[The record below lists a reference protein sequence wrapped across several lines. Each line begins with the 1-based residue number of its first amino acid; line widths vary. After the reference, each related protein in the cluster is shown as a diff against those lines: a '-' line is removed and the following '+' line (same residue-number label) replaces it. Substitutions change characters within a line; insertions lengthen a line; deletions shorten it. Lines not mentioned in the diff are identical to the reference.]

1 MLRTITALAFVV
13 VALLGAGTG
22 AALGHAVAVETAP
35 PDGAVLAA
43 APADVVIVF
52 NEPVAAV
59 SGQVL
64 DAGGRNVA
72 HGMAVEGSRLRIAL
86 SAGLP
91 DGRYIASYRV
101 VSADGHPVGGS
112 LAFAVGDG
120 QGPAA
125 RRDASPHDAGWRL
138 ATIAVQFVL
147 YACLLGSAGAIVF
160 ALRVRPPGDAVWW
173 TLRFAAWVAMAGA
186 VAALLAI
193 GIHGGLLAGG
203 TAGDLA
209 RPSTWWAGLT
219 SRFGRT
225 AVAAAAGLAL
235 AVAALRWQRFYVV
248 GLGMGTALISFVLS
262 GHIVPAGPR
271 LVTAPVLYLHVA
283 AAAFWA
289 GSLAPLHWTVTRYGR
304 AAAPAVRRFSHLA
317 VWAVA
322 ALVASGLVIAALQVR
337 SLGGLTGTTY
347 GWTLLAKIGCVGGLL
362 ALAGANRLRLLP
374 RLERGDGRPLRLSVG
389 AEIALMLGVLVA
401 TAALGT
407 TPPPRVLEPG
417 AVHGHAHHSLLR
429 SATVVHAGGRAVI
442 RLTRGPDGMTSV
454 RVALSGADGAP
465 LAARSVDFT
474 AANPAA
480 GVEPIRR
487 TAEAVGTGAWG
498 ARGLALSPR
507 GAWRLGVEVLVSDFE
522 KTTFEAEIDLP

>member
-1 MLRTITALAFVV
+1 MRWLAALAIAVL
-13 VALLGAGTG
+13 ALLGAGSG
-22 AALGHAVAVETAP
+22 VALGHAVAVETAP
-35 PDGAVLAA
+35 PEGTVLAA
-43 APADVVIVF
+43 VPADVVIVF
-52 NEPVAAV
+52 NEPVAAI

-64 DAGGRNVA
+64 DARGRNVA
-72 HGMAVEGSRLRIAL
+72 RGVTVEGSRLRIAL
-86 SAGLP
+86 PAGLP
-91 DGRYIASYRV
+91 DGRYIASYRI

-112 LAFAVGDG
+112 VVFAVGEMHDS
-120 QGPAA
+120 A
-125 RRDASPHDAGWRL
+125 RRPDASPHDAGWRL
-138 ATIAVQFVL
+138 ATITVQFVL
-147 YACLLGSAGAIVF
+147 YACLLGSVGAIVF
-160 ALRVRPPGDAVWW
+160 ALRVRPPVDAVWW
-173 TLRFAAWVAMAGA
+173 TLRFAAWVAMAGT
-186 VAALLAI
+186 VAAVLAI
-193 GIHGGLLAGG
+193 GVHGGLLAGG
-203 TAGDLA
+203 TAADLA

-235 AVAALRWQRFYVV
+235 AVAALRWQRFYFV
-248 GLGMGTALISFVLS
+248 GLGLGTALISFALS
-262 GHIVPAGPR
+262 GHIVPAGPG
-271 LVTAPVLYLHVA
+271 LVTTPVLYLHVA

-347 GWTLLAKIGCVGGLL
+347 GLTLLAKIGCVGGLL
-362 ALAGANRLRLLP
+362 ALAGVNRLRLLP
-374 RLERGDGRPLRLSVG
+374 RLERGDGGPLRRSIGV
-389 AEIALMLGVLVA
+389 EIALMLGVLVA

-417 AVHGHAHHSLLR
+417 VAHGHAHHSLAR

-442 RLTRGPDGMTSV
+442 RLTRGPDGVTSV
-454 RVALSGADGAP
+454 HVALSGADGAP
-465 LAARSVDFT
+465 LAARSVDIT

-487 TAEAVGTGAWG
+487 TAEAVGTGAWRAG
-498 ARGLALSPR
+498 GLALSPR
-507 GAWRLGVEVLVSDFE
+507 GVWTLGVEVLVSDFE
-522 KTTFEAEIDLP
+522 KTTFETTLDLR